1 MWLGR
6 RQIGQYRNDMV
17 GGVAEFFLATA
28 QHAARR
34 SWVKISLRPIHPAE
48 ALPYSDRRTR
58 TLRYPASPKL
68 VCEREFDLRI
78 GSVGAVGPQCP
89 FTSRMLPR
97 MR

>member
-6 RQIGQYRNDMV
+6 RQIGQCRNDMV

-28 QHAARR
+28 QHAERR

-68 VCEREFDLRI
+68 VCEREFDLRV